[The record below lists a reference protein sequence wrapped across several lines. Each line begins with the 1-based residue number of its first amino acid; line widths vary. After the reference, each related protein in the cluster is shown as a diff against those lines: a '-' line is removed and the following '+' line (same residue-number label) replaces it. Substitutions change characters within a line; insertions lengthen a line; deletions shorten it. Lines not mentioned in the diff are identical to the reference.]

1 MILVYAFLL
10 HAAKQQS
17 KTQISWNHFSLGFG
31 SAFFFFS
38 ENLFVPRIFRLYCT
52 EKEKLRTADDLIF
65 MSKWRF
71 HWRSHFHY
79 NFFICTELEKTPHYS
94 PPTQKAQF
102 GLFNRVKVLYVFNYF
117 DSVDLKLCVII
128 IFFFLVSWDCWNP
141 NV

>member
-1 MILVYAFLL
+1 MILVYAFFCCTLQNNKVKL
-10 HAAKQQS
+10 RS
-17 KTQISWNHFSLGFG
+17 KSLQFRFRLCIFS
-31 SAFFFFS
+31 FFFS

-52 EKEKLRTADDLIF
+52 EKEKLRTAHDLIAQIF

-71 HWRSHFHY
+71 HWRSLFHY
-79 NFFICTELEKTPHYS
+79 NFFICTKLEKTPHYS

-128 IFFFLVSWDCWNP
+128 IFFW
-141 NV
+141 